1 MMRRGERWMKK
12 INLTRKDHIPLCC
25 SVFED
30 FLLLIT
36 LKAPLKTILYFIS
49 RASSRCQPITCTTY
63 PLPGVFTCCL
73 LMMIKRRTEK
83 PLLLHIRS
91 FRGEINLVKICVHAE
106 ETRKNNLYSAEKR
119 IPSTRIVRCNL
130 V

>member
-1 MMRRGERWMKK
+1 MKK

-49 RASSRCQPITCTTY
+49 RASSRCQRAYLLYVYYIPITQCIY
-63 PLPGVFTCCL
+63 MLFVDDKKGEQ
-73 LMMIKRRTEK
+73 RT
-83 PLLLHIRS
+83 LLLHIRS
-91 FRGEINLVKICVHAE
+91 FRGEINLVKNYVHAE
-106 ETRKNNLYSAEKR
+106 ETRKNNLYSAERR
-119 IPSTRIVRCNL
+119 IPSARIVRCNL